1 ARHER
6 ITSCG
11 NAFEIQRSIF
21 HCYALAQNGVSG
33 RRHSKAIRRSVQQCH
48 PQAFLEL
55 RDVPPDRHMTDA
67 QRTRG
72 TRQAA
77 RARHRKKEA
86 HIVPLPESTRVC
98 SYLNSICE
106 QTDAANGVLAAL
118 CLRRRPE
125 REQSND
131 AHHLDFGAD
140 RRPSVPQAS
149 PSGRDRPSHQEGIG
163 GMTLILLQVIIQSIA
178 STLYWIGL
186 YVGIRALPGEK
197 SRRLRWIVGSAAVLV
212 VWLVGVML
220 LAANDVFRTDA
231 PRIPV
236 ALLTTLAAGYLL
248 LFSRTFRAIISG
260 IPQHW
265 LIGIQTFRVLG
276 GVFLVRYF
284 QGELSG
290 GFAIPAG
297 VGDVLTG
304 LFAPLV
310 AYWWVAGKP
319 YARTAAI
326 AWNLFGMADLVNAV
340 VLGALTGGGGGGIVF
355 PIVLIP
361 TYAVPRAFLVHSYS
375 LIGL

>member
-1 ARHER
+1 
-6 ITSCG
+6 
-11 NAFEIQRSIF
+11 
-21 HCYALAQNGVSG
+21 
-33 RRHSKAIRRSVQQCH
+33 
-48 PQAFLEL
+48 
-55 RDVPPDRHMTDA
+55 
-67 QRTRG
+67 
-72 TRQAA
+72 
-77 RARHRKKEA
+77 
-86 HIVPLPESTRVC
+86 
-98 SYLNSICE
+98 
-106 QTDAANGVLAAL
+106 
-118 CLRRRPE
+118 
-125 REQSND
+125 
-131 AHHLDFGAD
+131 
-140 RRPSVPQAS
+140 
-149 PSGRDRPSHQEGIG
+149 
-163 GMTLILLQVIIQSIA
+163 MTLILLQTMIQSIA

-197 SRRLRWIVGSAAVLV
+197 SRRLRWTVGSAAVLV

-231 PRIPV
+231 PGIPI

-248 LFSRTFRAIISG
+248 LFSRTFREIISG

-265 LIGIQTFRVLG
+265 LIGIQTFRILG
-276 GVFLVRYF
+276 GVFLFRYF
-284 QGELSG
+284 QGELPG
-290 GFAIPAG
+290 AFAIPAG

-340 VLGALTGGGGGGIVF
+340 LLGALTGGGGGIVF

-375 LIGL
+375 LIGLLRKTSRHSAPAQSLHYGIETART